1 MKIIYS
7 NLSLCEV
14 KDIRNYMLNNSV
26 VGAVQNSIIII
37 SEKLLLAIA
46 YSLISLHI

>member
-7 NLSLCEV
+7 NLSLEEV
-14 KDIRNYMLNNSV
+14 MDIRNNMINNSV

-37 SEKLLLAIA
+37 SEKLLLAMSFITCG
-46 YSLISLHI
+46 